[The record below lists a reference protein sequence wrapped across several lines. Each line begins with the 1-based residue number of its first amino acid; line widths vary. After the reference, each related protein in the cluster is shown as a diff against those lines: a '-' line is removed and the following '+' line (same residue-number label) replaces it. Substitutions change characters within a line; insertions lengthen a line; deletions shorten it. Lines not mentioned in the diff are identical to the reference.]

1 MWRVLVVDDDRAI
14 RELLRVVL
22 ELEGYE
28 VATADNG
35 CAALAELEQ
44 ASEPW
49 VVLMDVMMPRTGGV
63 EVCRR
68 LSAAGMAGPR
78 HQVALMTA
86 GLLEREECPEPAR
99 ALLRKPFDLDDV
111 VRLVASL
118 AREREGAALAL
129 LGAGRAPCEAEMAAA
144 S

>member
-1 MWRVLVVDDDRAI
+1 MGRVLVVDDDRAI
-14 RELLRVVL
+14 RELLRVML
-22 ELEGYE
+22 EMEGYE

-35 CAALAELEQ
+35 CAALEVLEG
-44 ASEPW
+44 AGEPW
-49 VVLMDVMMPRTGGV
+49 VVLMDVMMPRMGGV

-68 LSAAGMAGPR
+68 LHAAGAAGRR

-86 GLLEREECPEPAR
+86 GLMEREECPEPAR

-118 AREREGAALAL
+118 TRARDCAEVAA
-129 LGAGRAPCEAEMAAA
+129 LGAGRTRYGAEMATA

>member
-1 MWRVLVVDDDRAI
+1 MGRVLVVDDDRAI
-14 RELLRVVL
+14 RELLRVML
-22 ELEGYE
+22 EMEGYE

-35 CAALAELEQ
+35 CAALEALE
-44 ASEPW
+44 AAGEPW
-49 VVLMDVMMPRTGGV
+49 VVLMDVMMPRMSGV

-68 LSAAGMAGPR
+68 LNAAGASGRR

-86 GLLEREECPEPAR
+86 GLMARDECPEPAR

-118 AREREGAALAL
+118 ARACECAEAAP
-129 LGAGRAPCEAEMAAA
+129 LGAGRPLYGAGMAVA